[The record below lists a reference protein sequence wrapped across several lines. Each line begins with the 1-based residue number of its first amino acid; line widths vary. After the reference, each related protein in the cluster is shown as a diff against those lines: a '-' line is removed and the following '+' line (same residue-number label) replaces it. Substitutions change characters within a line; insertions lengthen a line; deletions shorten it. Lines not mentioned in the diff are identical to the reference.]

1 MSKSQGTLISPDGEK
16 HIGEWKNGLLWNGT
30 IMDEDGNIISKI
42 ANGIEENLLSTE
54 VYSHIEWK
62 ENKGNCNLI
71 SSEE

>member
-16 HIGEWKNGLLWNGT
+16 YIGEWKNGLLWNGT
-30 IMDEDGNIISKI
+30 IMAEDGNIISKI
-42 ANGIEENLLSTE
+42 ANGVEERLLSTE

-62 ENKGNCNLI
+62 ENKENCNLI